1 MKLMKLRKGVLAAGV
16 LAAIAA
22 VSTAAVACGSSGS
35 STPTNTP
42 APAPTTA
49 AGATGAPSD
58 ASGSIPADVGK
69 NDSAQI
75 TGAGS
80 TLAGP
85 VYQAWGVNYLNNV
98 AKGVQL
104 NYQLVGSGAGVQQF
118 TAGTVD
124 FGASDAPM
132 SDQEL
137 AAAPDA
143 QEIPTI
149 IGAAVMTYNLSG
161 VTAPLKLDGPTIAG
175 IYLGT
180 IKKWND
186 AAITSLNPGVKLP
199 SSDIQVVYR
208 SDSSGTSYAF
218 TDYLSKVSP
227 EWKSKVGTNKSPNW
241 PVGQGGKGSAG
252 VTGVVK
258 NTPNAIGYVELNYA
272 VTNKLAFADI
282 KNPSGA
288 FITASIPSSAAAAD
302 GVTIPPDFRVS
313 ITNSA
318 NPTAYPISTFTYL
331 LLYKSTGKCSQQTPL
346 IDFLWWAF
354 HDPAPQKTVT
364 ELSFSPLPAKI
375 QPAVD
380 TVLKNLK
387 CDGGTK
393 PSLRTGG

>member
-1 MKLMKLRKGVLAAGV
+1 MNFRRLHRGAAAAG
-16 LAAIAA
+16 LLTTIAA
-22 VSTAAVACGSSGS
+22 VSVVAMACGSGGNT
-35 STPTNTP
+35 STPTAGNSQAT
-42 APAPTTA
+42 AQSGSTTTA
-49 AGATGAPSD
+49 GN
-58 ASGSIPADVGK
+58 IPTDIGK
-69 NDSAQI
+69 GDSANV

-85 VYQAWGVNYLNNV
+85 VYQAWGIDYHNKV

-143 QEIPTI
+143 QEVPTI
-149 IGAAVMTYNLSG
+149 IGAAVLTYNLSG
-161 VTAPLKLDGPTIAG
+161 LTAPLKLDGPTIAN
-175 IYLGT
+175 IYLGK
-180 IKKWND
+180 IAKWND
-186 AAITSLNPGVKLP
+186 PAISALNPGVSLP
-199 SSDIQVVYR
+199 SGGIQVVYR

-227 EWKSKVGTNKSPNW
+227 DWKSKVGTNKSPNW

-272 VTNKLAFADI
+272 VTNKLPYADV
-282 KNPSGA
+282 KNQSGT
-288 FITASIPSSAAAAD
+288 FITPTVASSAAAAD
-302 GVTIPPDFRVS
+302 GVVIPADFRVS
-313 ITNSA
+313 ITDSTNSS
-318 NPTAYPISTFTYL
+318 AYPISTFTYL
-331 LLYKSTGKCSQQTPL
+331 ILYKSTGKCSRQTPL
-346 IDFLWWAF
+346 INFLWWGF

-364 ELSFSPLPAKI
+364 DLSFSPLPAKI
-375 QPAVD
+375 LPSVD
-380 TVLKNLK
+380 SVLKGLK
-387 CDGGTK
+387 CDGGSK
-393 PSLRTGG
+393 SSLSSGG